1 MVHEHEIHALAEAE
15 WQAVGAALGLP
26 AFTSRAA
33 AARPGEARRAS
44 ATATG
49 TPYVRTEANG
59 AAYDSDV
66 AAAFSALWVRRVALV
81 VASVFFFF
89 SLLSLPSHSRS
100 RRHSPSRGAAASIF
114 PRASKRSRLLTLR
127 LASLALRPPPSLSL
141 SLSPLAGLNDRARR
155 RWPLHR
161 RRAPNPAPGERGHQT
176 ARRGRGPSL
185 CSSVRARRRPR
196 FRRPRSGRHADRA
209 AA

>member
-89 SLLSLPSHSRS
+89 SSIASLP
-100 RRHSPSRGAAASIF
+100 
-114 PRASKRSRLLTLR
+114 
-127 LASLALRPPPSLSL
+127 LSL
-141 SLSPLAGLNDRARR
+141 SSSLAV
-155 RWPLHR
+155 
-161 RRAPNPAPGERGHQT
+161 
-176 ARRGRGPSL
+176 ARRGGLDLPPSE
-185 CSSVRARRRPR
+185 RA
-196 FRRPRSGRHADRA
+196 
-209 AA
+209 